1 MITVKCTCNNP
12 EFCSQIVDLKD
23 QFNIEVEV
31 YDARYFDTKKKGY
44 LKCKSAFS
52 ARLDPFVGIWKN
64 NIPIK
69 GFYTEANECT
79 IDNIVNYLN
88 ELNEE
93 DFSEDNSD
101 G

>member
-1 MITVKCTCNNP
+1 MRISFGTIFFYLITLCKQKRNRMNNS
-12 EFCSQIVDLKD
+12 E
-23 QFNIEVEV
+23 
-31 YDARYFDTKKKGY
+31 RYTRKKGY

-69 GFYTEANECT
+69 GFYTEADECT

-88 ELNEE
+88 GLNEE
-93 DFSEDNSD
+93 DFSEDDSD

>member
-1 MITVKCTCNNP
+1 MD
-12 EFCSQIVDLKD
+12 IVHPRD
-23 QFNIEVEV
+23 FEV
-31 YDARYFDTKKKGY
+31 YDARYFDTRKKGY

-69 GFYTEANECT
+69 GFYTEVDECT

-88 ELNEE
+88 GLDEE
-93 DFSEDNSD
+93 DFSEDNSNGWCECRD
-101 G
+101 FIRGKD